1 MTKLT
6 TLMGYYAILAYNT
19 NAFQID
25 TPDGFEPK
33 VPRLKANRLPR
44 NPDGSLQD
52 GPQIRRVEEA
62 LRGKKSG

>member
-19 NAFQID
+19 YAFRID

-33 VPRLKANRLPR
+33 VLT
-44 NPDGSLQD
+44 
-52 GPQIRRVEEA
+52 
-62 LRGKKSG
+62 